1 MMKHIKEAARTIPVM
16 AQTEVLVVG
25 SGPGGLSAAIAAAR
39 EGFDTLLLERYG
51 CFGGVLSQVGVEGI
65 AWYRH
70 EQTIES
76 NGIGNE
82 FETKAKEFG
91 GSSKE
96 AQSDSEA
103 LDAEMFKV
111 VADKMVLESGAR
123 PLLHAL
129 AVDVIMDG
137 NIIKGIII
145 ESKSGRQAI
154 LAKRVIDA
162 TGDADIA
169 ARAGAPFSKASKEE
183 LMMVTVMF
191 SCRGINRDV
200 FQEYIRE
207 ELKPSYAD
215 WAGESWGQRTSGKEE
230 TMFSPYIEDPF
241 KRAVK
246 EGLFSLGK
254 NISIGGTWSTLS
266 PEGDAT
272 QLNMVHL
279 LKKDCTDV
287 WDLTMSEIQGRDAV
301 LKAIAALNKYVP
313 GFEKARLRNFGMTLG
328 TRESRKIIGR
338 YSLTEYDVM
347 NQARFDDTIGIFP
360 EFIDGRNIII
370 LPTTGRYFQVPLG
383 CMVPQKV
390 ENLLV
395 VGRSVSGDQTAHCAF
410 RNMMCCTVT
419 GQGAG
424 TAAAV
429 SLKAGVPISNVKI
442 DDVQKLLIKR
452 GVKIR

>member
-1 MMKHIKEAARTIPVM
+1 MIKEPARKIPVL
-16 AQTEVLVVG
+16 AETDVLVVG
-25 SGPGGLSAAIAAAR
+25 SGPGGLTAAISAAR
-39 EGFDTLLLERYG
+39 EGVDTLLLERYG
-51 CFGGVLSQVGVEGI
+51 CFGGVLSQVGVEGV

-70 EQTIES
+70 EQTVES

-82 FETKAKEFG
+82 YEIRAKALG
-91 GSSKE
+91 GSTKE
-96 AQSDSEA
+96 PQSDSEA

-111 VADKMVLESGAR
+111 VADKMVLEAGAR
-123 PLLHAL
+123 PLLHTM

-137 NIIKGIII
+137 NLIKGIIV

-169 ARAGAPFSKASKEE
+169 ARAGAPYSKASKEE

-200 FQEYIRE
+200 FQAYVQN
-207 ELKPSYAD
+207 ELKPRYSD
-215 WAGESWGQRTSGKEE
+215 WAGESWDQRTSGKEE
-230 TMFSPYIEDPF
+230 NMFSPYLENPF
-241 KRAVK
+241 NRAVK
-246 EGLFSLGK
+246 EGLISLGE

-272 QLNMVHL
+272 QLNMVHI
-279 LKKDCTDV
+279 KKQDCTDV
-287 WDLTMSEIQGRDAV
+287 WDLTQSEIQGRDTV
-301 LKAIAALNKYVP
+301 LKAITALNKYVP

-328 TRESRKIIGR
+328 TRESRQITGR
-338 YSLTEYDVM
+338 SSLTEQDVM
-347 NQARFDDTIGIFP
+347 NQGKFDDTIGIFP
-360 EFIDGRNIII
+360 EFIDGRGIII
-370 LPTTGRYFQVPLG
+370 LPTTGSYFQVPFG
-383 CMVPQKV
+383 CMVPQKI

-395 VGRSVSGDQTAHCAF
+395 VGRAVSGDQMAHCAF

-429 SLKAGVPISNVKI
+429 SLKSGVPVGNVNI
-442 DDVQKLLIKR
+442 GDVQKVLINR
-452 GVKIR
+452 GVRIK

>member
-1 MMKHIKEAARTIPVM
+1 MKTIKEPARETPVL
-16 AQTEVLVVG
+16 AETDVLVVG

-39 EGFDTLLLERYG
+39 EGVDTLLLDRYG
-51 CFGGVLSQVGVEGI
+51 CFGGVLSQVGVEGV

-70 EQTIES
+70 EQTVES

-82 FETKAKEFG
+82 FEVRAKALG
-91 GSSKE
+91 GSARE
-96 AQSDSEA
+96 PQSDSEA

-111 VADKMVLESGAR
+111 VADKMILEAGAR
-123 PLLHAL
+123 PLLHAM
-129 AVDVIMDG
+129 AVDVVMDG
-137 NIIKGIII
+137 RTIRGVVI

-169 ARAGAPFSKASKEE
+169 ARAGAPYYKAPKEE

-191 SCRGINRDV
+191 ACRGIDRDA
-200 FQEYIRE
+200 FQHYVRE

-215 WAGESWGQRTSGKEE
+215 WAGEGFNQRTSGKEE
-230 TMFSPYIEDPF
+230 KMFSPYIEDPF

-246 EGLFSLGK
+246 EGFISLGE
-254 NISIGGTWSTLS
+254 NVSIGGTWSTLS

-272 QLNMVHL
+272 QLNMVHMVNR
-279 LKKDCTDV
+279 DCTDV
-287 WDLTMSEIQGRDAV
+287 WDLTQSEIEGREAV

-338 YSLTEYDVM
+338 YSLTEHDVM

-360 EFIDGRNIII
+360 EFIDGCGIII

-383 CMVPQKV
+383 CMVPRKV

-395 VGRSVSGDQTAHCAF
+395 AGRSVSGDRIAHCAF

-429 SLKAGVPISNVKI
+429 SLKRGVPAGSVRVE
-442 DDVQKLLIKR
+442 DVQKLLIKR
-452 GVKIR
+452 GVRIQ

>member
-1 MMKHIKEAARTIPVM
+1 MKHIKEAARTIPVV

-39 EGFDTLLLERYG
+39 EGVDTLLLERYG

-82 FETKAKEFG
+82 FEVRAKEVG
-91 GSSKE
+91 GSSRE

-154 LAKRVIDA
+154 LAKRIIDA

-169 ARAGAPFSKASKEE
+169 ARAGAPFYKASKEE
-183 LMMVTVMF
+183 LMMVTLMF
-191 SCRGINRDV
+191 ACRGINRDV
-200 FQEYIRE
+200 FQEYVRE
-207 ELKPSYAD
+207 KLKPSYAD

-230 TMFSPYIEDPF
+230 KMFSPYIEDPF

-246 EGLFSLGK
+246 EGLISLDK

-338 YSLTEYDVM
+338 YSLTEHDVM
-347 NQARFDDTIGIFP
+347 NQAQFDDTIGIFP

-370 LPTTGRYFQVPLG
+370 LPTTGRYFQVPFG
-383 CMVPQKV
+383 CMVPRKI

-429 SLKAGVPISNVKI
+429 SLKAGVPVSNVKI
-442 DDVQKLLIKR
+442 DEVQKLLIKR

>member
-1 MMKHIKEAARTIPVM
+1 MRHIKEEARTIPVM
-16 AQTEVLVVG
+16 AETEVLVVG
-25 SGPGGLSAAIAAAR
+25 SGPGGLTAAVAAAR
-39 EGFDTLLLERYG
+39 EGVDTLLLERYG
-51 CFGGVLSQVGVEGI
+51 CFGGVLSQVGVEGV

-70 EQTIES
+70 EKTIES

-82 FETKAKEFG
+82 FEVRAKELG
-91 GSSKE
+91 GSTKE
-96 AQSDSEA
+96 PQSDSEA

-111 VADKMVLESGAR
+111 VADKMVLEAGAR
-123 PLLHAL
+123 PLLHAM

-169 ARAGAPFSKASKEE
+169 ARAGAPYTKAPKEE

-191 SCRGINRDV
+191 ACRGINRDV
-200 FQEYIRE
+200 FQEYVQE
-207 ELKPSYAD
+207 TLKPSYAD
-215 WAGESWGQRTSGKEE
+215 WAGESWGQTTSGKEE
-230 TMFSPYIEDPF
+230 NMFSPYIEDPF
-241 KRAVK
+241 KRALK
-246 EGLFSLGK
+246 DGLISLDE
-254 NISIGGTWSTLS
+254 NIAIGGTWSTLS

-287 WDLTMSEIQGRDAV
+287 WDLTKSEIQGRDTV
-301 LKAIAALNKYVP
+301 LKAIIALNKYVP

-328 TRESRKIIGR
+328 TRESRKIAGR
-338 YSLTEYDVM
+338 YSLTEHDVV

-360 EFIDGRNIII
+360 EFIDGRGIII
-370 LPTTGRYFQVPLG
+370 LPTTGRYFQVPFG
-383 CMVPQKV
+383 CMVPRKV

-395 VGRSVSGDQTAHCAF
+395 VGRAVSGDQTAHCAF

-429 SLKAGVPISNVKI
+429 SLKNGVHVSNVSI
-442 DDVQKLLIKR
+442 ADVQKLLIKR
-452 GVKIR
+452 GVKIQ

>member
-1 MMKHIKEAARTIPVM
+1 MKQIKEEARTIPVM
-16 AQTEVLVVG
+16 AETDVLVVG

-39 EGFDTLLLERYG
+39 EGVDTLLLERYG
-51 CFGGVLSQVGVEGI
+51 CFGGVLSQVGVEGV

-70 EQTIES
+70 EQTVES

-82 FETKAKEFG
+82 FEVRAKELG
-91 GSSKE
+91 GSCRE
-96 AQSDSEA
+96 PQSDSEA

-111 VADKMVLESGAR
+111 VADKMILEAGVR
-123 PLLHAL
+123 PLLHAM

-169 ARAGAPFSKASKEE
+169 ARAGAPYSKASKEE

-191 SCRGINRDV
+191 ACRGINRDV
-200 FQEYIRE
+200 FQKYVKE

-215 WAGESWGQRTSGKEE
+215 WAGKSWGQRTSGKEE
-230 TMFSPYIEDPF
+230 NMFSPYIEDPF

-246 EGLFSLGK
+246 EGVISLDD

-287 WDLTMSEIQGRDAV
+287 WDLTKSEIQGRDAV
-301 LKAIAALNKYVP
+301 LKAITALNKYVP

-328 TRESRKIIGR
+328 TRESRKIVGR
-338 YSLTEYDVM
+338 YSLTEHDVM
-347 NQARFDDTIGIFP
+347 NQGKFDDTIGIFP
-360 EFIDGRNIII
+360 EFIDGRCIII
-370 LPTTGRYFQVPLG
+370 LPTTGRYFQVPFG

-429 SLKAGVPISNVKI
+429 SLKSGVPVSNVKI

-452 GVKIR
+452 GVKII

>member
-1 MMKHIKEAARTIPVM
+1 MKTIMEPAKEIPVL
-16 AQTEVLVVG
+16 AETDVLVIG
-25 SGPGGLSAAIAAAR
+25 SGPGGLSAAIASAR
-39 EGFDTLLLERYG
+39 EGVDTMLLDRYG
-51 CFGGVLSQVGVEGI
+51 CFGGVLSQVGVEGF

-70 EQTIES
+70 EHTVES

-82 FETKAKEFG
+82 FEVRAKEIG
-91 GSSKE
+91 GSCRE

-103 LDAEMFKV
+103 LDAEMFKI
-111 VADKMVLESGAR
+111 VADKMVLQAGVH
-123 PLLHAL
+123 PLLHAM
-129 AVDVIMDG
+129 AVDVIMEG
-137 NIIKGIII
+137 NVVKGVVT

-154 LAKRVIDA
+154 LAKRTIDA

-169 ARAGAPFSKASKEE
+169 ARAGAPYYKAPKAE
-183 LMMVTVMF
+183 LMIVTVMF
-191 SCRGINRDV
+191 ACRGVNREV
-200 FQEYIRE
+200 FQQYVQK
-207 ELKPSYAD
+207 ELKPTYAD
-215 WAGESWGQRTSGKEE
+215 WAGGRWDQRTSGKEAK
-230 TMFSPYIEDPF
+230 MFSPYLEDPF
-241 KRAVK
+241 KRAAK
-246 EGLFSLGK
+246 DGLISLDE

-279 LKKDCTDV
+279 RGRDCTDV
-287 WDLTMSEIQGRDAV
+287 WDLTRSEMEGRDAV

-313 GFEKARLRNFGMTLG
+313 GFENARLRNLGMTLG

-338 YSLTEYDVM
+338 YSLTEHDVM
-347 NQARFDDTIGIFP
+347 NQAQFDDTIGIFP
-360 EFIDGRNIII
+360 EFIDGCNIII
-370 LPTTGRYFQVPLG
+370 LPTTGRYFQVPFG

-395 VGRSVSGDQTAHCAF
+395 VGRAVSGDRVAHCAF

-429 SLKAGVPISNVKI
+429 SLKNGVPSSQVSVK
-442 DDVQKLLIKR
+442 DVQNTLKRR
-452 GVKIR
+452 GVRIK

>member
-1 MMKHIKEAARTIPVM
+1 MKQIKEKARTIPVI
-16 AQTEVLVVG
+16 AETDVLVVG
-25 SGPGGLSAAIAAAR
+25 SGPGGLTAAIAAAR
-39 EGFDTLLLERYG
+39 EGVDTLLLERYG
-51 CFGGVLSQVGVEGI
+51 CFGGVLSQVGVEGV

-70 EQTIES
+70 EQTVES
-76 NGIGNE
+76 NGIGSE
-82 FETKAKEFG
+82 FEQRAKALG
-91 GSSKE
+91 GSSRE
-96 AQSDSEA
+96 PQSDSEA

-111 VADKMVLESGAR
+111 VADKMVLEAGAR
-123 PLLHAL
+123 PLLHAM

-137 NIIKGIII
+137 NILKGIII

-154 LAKRVIDA
+154 LAKRIIDA

-169 ARAGAPFSKASKEE
+169 ARAGAPYAKASKEE

-191 SCRGINRDV
+191 ACRGINRDV
-200 FQEYIRE
+200 FQEYVKE
-207 ELKPSYAD
+207 SLKPSYAD
-215 WAGESWGQRTSGKEE
+215 WAGESWDQRTSGKEAN
-230 TMFSPYIEDPF
+230 MFSPYIENPF
-241 KRAVK
+241 NRAVK
-246 EGLFSLGK
+246 EGLISLDED
-254 NISIGGTWSTLS
+254 ISIGGTWSTLS

-287 WDLTMSEIQGRDAV
+287 WDLTRSEIQGRDTV
-301 LKAIAALNKYVP
+301 LKAITALNKYVP

-338 YSLTEYDVM
+338 CSLTEHDVM
-347 NQARFDDTIGIFP
+347 NQGKFEDTIGIFP
-360 EFIDGRNIII
+360 EFIDGCGIII
-370 LPTTGRYFQVPLG
+370 LPTTGRYFQVPFG

-395 VGRSVSGDQTAHCAF
+395 VGRAVSGDRIAHCAF

-429 SLKAGVPISNVKI
+429 SLKSGVPVSRVTI
-442 DDVQKLLIKR
+442 DDVQKVLIKR
-452 GVKIR
+452 GVKIK

>member
-1 MMKHIKEAARTIPVM
+1 MKIIQEAARTIPVM
-16 AQTEVLVVG
+16 AETDVLVVG
-25 SGPGGLSAAIAAAR
+25 GGPGGLSAALASAR
-39 EGFDTLLLERYG
+39 EGVDTLLLDRYG

-70 EQTIES
+70 EKTIES

-82 FETKAKEFG
+82 FENRAKEIG
-91 GSSKE
+91 GSCRE

-111 VADKMVLESGAR
+111 VADKMVLESGVR
-123 PLLHAL
+123 PLLHAM

-137 NIIKGIII
+137 NVLKGIII

-169 ARAGAPFSKASKEE
+169 ARAGAPYTKASKEE

-191 SCRGINRDV
+191 ACRGINRDV
-200 FQEYIRE
+200 FQKYVNED
-207 ELKPSYAD
+207 LKPSYSD
-215 WAGESWGQRTSGKEE
+215 WAGESWNQRTSGKEE
-230 TMFSPYIEDPF
+230 NMFSPYIEDPF

-246 EGLFSLGK
+246 EGLICLDE

-287 WDLTMSEIQGRDAV
+287 WDLTKSEMQGRDAV
-301 LKAIAALNKYVP
+301 LKAITVLNKYVP

-328 TRESRKIIGR
+328 TRESRQIGGR
-338 YSLTEYDVM
+338 YSLTEHDVM
-347 NQARFDDTIGIFP
+347 NQARFDDTIGISP
-360 EFIDGRNIII
+360 EFIDGRDIII
-370 LPTTGRYFQVPLG
+370 LPTTGRYFQVPFG

-395 VGRSVSGDQTAHCAF
+395 AGRAVSGDQIAHCSF

-429 SLKAGVPISNVKI
+429 SLKSSVPVGYVKI
-442 DDVQKLLIKR
+442 DDVQKLLTKR
-452 GVKIR
+452 GVKIK

>member
-1 MMKHIKEAARTIPVM
+1 MKHIQEPARTIPIM
-16 AQTEVLVVG
+16 AETDVLVVG
-25 SGPGGLSAAIAAAR
+25 SGPGGLSSAIASAR
-39 EGFDTLLLERYG
+39 EGINTILLDRYG

-70 EQTIES
+70 EQTLES

-82 FETKAKEFG
+82 FEVRAKELG
-91 GSSKE
+91 GSSRE
-96 AQSDSEA
+96 PQSDSEA

-111 VADKMVLESGAR
+111 VADKMVLESGVR
-123 PLLHAL
+123 PLLHAM
-129 AVDVIMDG
+129 AVDVIMED
-137 NIIKGIII
+137 NIIKGVII

-169 ARAGAPFSKASKEE
+169 ARAGAPYTKASKEE

-191 SCRGINRDV
+191 ACRGINRDV
-200 FQEYIRE
+200 FQAYVKE

-215 WAGESWGQRTSGKEE
+215 WAGESWSQQASDKEKNL
-230 TMFSPYIEDPF
+230 FSPYLENPF
-241 KRAVK
+241 NRAVK
-246 EGLFSLGK
+246 EGLISLDE

-272 QLNMVHL
+272 QLNMVHM
-279 LKKDCTDV
+279 LKQDCTDV
-287 WDLTMSEIQGRDAV
+287 WDLTASEIKGRDTV
-301 LKAIAALNKYVP
+301 LKAITALNKYVP

-338 YSLTEYDVM
+338 SSLTEHDVM
-347 NQARFDDTIGIFP
+347 NQGEFDDTIGIFP
-360 EFIDGRNIII
+360 EFIDGRGILI

-383 CMVPQKV
+383 CMIPQKV

-395 VGRSVSGDQTAHCAF
+395 VGRAVSGDKTAHCAF

-429 SLKAGVPISNVKI
+429 SLKSGVSVSKVKI

-452 GVKIR
+452 GVKII

>member
-1 MMKHIKEAARTIPVM
+1 MKHIKEEARTIPVM
-16 AQTEVLVVG
+16 AETDVLVVG
-25 SGPGGLSAAIAAAR
+25 SGPGGLTAAVAAAR
-39 EGFDTLLLERYG
+39 EGVDTLLMERYG
-51 CFGGVLSQVGVEGI
+51 CFGGVLSQVGVEGV

-70 EQTIES
+70 EQTVES

-82 FETKAKEFG
+82 FEVRAKELG

-96 AQSDSEA
+96 PQSDSEA

-111 VADKMVLESGAR
+111 VADKMVLEAGVR
-123 PLLHAL
+123 PLLHAM

-169 ARAGAPFSKASKEE
+169 ARAGAPYSKASKEE

-191 SCRGINRDV
+191 ACRGINRDV
-200 FQEYIRE
+200 FQEYVKE

-230 TMFSPYIEDPF
+230 NMFSPYIEDPF

-246 EGLFSLGK
+246 EGLISLDE

-287 WDLTMSEIQGRDAV
+287 WDLTKSEIQGRDAV
-301 LKAIAALNKYVP
+301 LKAITALNKYVP

-328 TRESRKIIGR
+328 TRESRKIVGR
-338 YSLTEYDVM
+338 YSLTEHDVM

-360 EFIDGRNIII
+360 EFIDGRGIII
-370 LPTTGRYFQVPLG
+370 LPTTGRYFQVPFG

-429 SLKAGVPISNVKI
+429 SLKNGVHVSNVNI
-442 DDVQKLLIKR
+442 ADVHTIF
-452 GVKIR
+452 

>member
-1 MMKHIKEAARTIPVM
+1 MKTIKEPAREIPVL
-16 AQTEVLVVG
+16 AETDVLVVG
-25 SGPGGLSAAIAAAR
+25 SGPSGLSAAIAAAR
-39 EGFDTLLLERYG
+39 EGVDTLLLDRYG
-51 CFGGVLSQVGVEGI
+51 CFGGVLSQVGVEGV

-70 EQTIES
+70 EQTVES

-82 FETKAKEFG
+82 FEVRAKELG
-91 GSSKE
+91 GSSPE
-96 AQSDSEA
+96 PQSDSEA

-111 VADKMVLESGAR
+111 VADKMVLEAGAR
-123 PLLHAL
+123 PLLHAM

-137 NIIKGIII
+137 DIIKGIVI

-154 LAKRVIDA
+154 LAKRIIDA

-169 ARAGAPFSKASKEE
+169 ARAGAPYYKAPREE

-191 SCRGINRDV
+191 ACRGIDGDA
-200 FQEYIRE
+200 FQQYVRE

-215 WAGESWGQRTSGKEE
+215 WAGESWVQRTSGKEDD
-230 TMFSPYIEDPF
+230 MFSPYIEDPF
-241 KRAVK
+241 KRAIT
-246 EGLFSLGK
+246 EGLISFDK

-266 PEGDAT
+266 PEGDVT

-279 LKKDCTDV
+279 HKRDCTDV
-287 WDLTMSEIQGRDAV
+287 WDLTQSEIEGRDAV
-301 LKAIAALNKYVP
+301 LKAITALNKYVP

-338 YSLTEYDVM
+338 YSLTEHDVM
-347 NQARFDDTIGIFP
+347 NQAKFDDTIGIFP
-360 EFIDGRNIII
+360 EFIDGCGIII
-370 LPTTGRYFQVPLG
+370 LPTTGRYFQVPFG

-395 VGRSVSGDQTAHCAF
+395 AGRSVSGDRIAHCAF

-429 SLKAGVPISNVKI
+429 SLKQGVPVSKVSVE
-442 DDVQKLLIKR
+442 DVQTLLTKR
-452 GVKIR
+452 GVRIK